1 MSELHNPCVPRPG
14 RSFLSRHRCLSA
26 ISWSA
31 AGWRY
36 LVEGQAVLGVGPV
49 PPQLRAAER
58 SARRRQLLDDLHG
71 AGGEDAA
78 EPVDLPQVPVLVQL
92 AQQHDDVPLVEPQL
106 PGAVPAVGVQGLG
119 SRDLWDQKQPL
130 QFVRDSHAE
139 HRQDSPKAFVITG
152 KYLEA

>member
-1 MSELHNPCVPRPG
+1 MCPQAWAQFSFPC
-14 RSFLSRHRCLSA
+14 HRCRSA
-26 ISWSA
+26 ISWRA

-71 AGGEDAA
+71 AGGEHAA

-106 PGAVPAVGVQGLG
+106 PGAVPAVRVQRLG

-130 QFVRDSHAE
+130 HLSLSAVLNIDRISQKHS
-139 HRQDSPKAFVITG
+139 
-152 KYLEA
+152 